1 MRVIPLACLL
11 SALMALAPSW
21 AVSEE
26 VEAATRAQRRA
37 VEEFLGAVAS
47 GNPENVAY
55 ALHPAELEKLR
66 ARLLELM
73 RTESARGDFTVRAR
87 LFGSAVTL
95 AELERLTPQSFY
107 ALLGWRLAIV
117 GRAYADARYLGAIRE
132 SGDVVHVVLRGKLPP
147 ERGKVQVVNLVSI
160 LPYGKDWKA
169 AIPSEIEAQ
178 IDDLIN
184 GRAPP
189 IGLLVAGAPPA
200 GAKGALIAS
209 AGVREPAAGGA
220 AGTAGTAAGASVS
233 GNPPAI
239 LQLLDAAEKALV
251 AGNCEAY
258 YREHMSP
265 NFRRVTAKKALEALI
280 NGCNRSVDQRERLV
294 AGLRILRGLAP
305 RFEYDGNRAVYD
317 VSNQG
322 LPYDRF
328 ALERVDKRWYIA
340 E

>member
-1 MRVIPLACLL
+1 MHAIPLACLL
-11 SALMALAPSW
+11 TALLAPAA
-21 AVSEE
+21 AVSQALEST
-26 VEAATRAQRRA
+26 TRAQHRA
-37 VEEFLGAVAS
+37 VEEFLDAVATGS
-47 GNPENVAY
+47 PESIAY

-66 ARLLELM
+66 THLLELM
-73 RTESARGDFTVRAR
+73 RTESARGDFTIRAR

-107 ALLGWRLAIV
+107 ALLGRRLAIV
-117 GRAYADARYLGAIRE
+117 GRSYTDARYLGAIRDA
-132 SGDVVHVVLRGKLPP
+132 GDIVHVVLKGKLPA

-189 IGLLVAGAPPA
+189 VGLLVAGAPRA
-200 GAKGALIAS
+200 GAKGALIA
-209 AGVREPAAGGA
+209 AAGA
-220 AGTAGTAAGASVS
+220 AGTVVAGGAVASTSAGAGAA

-239 LQLLDAAEKALV
+239 VQLLEAAEKDLL

-258 YREHMSP
+258 YRVHMSP

-280 NGCNRSVDQRERLV
+280 NGCSRNVDQRERLV
-294 AGLRILRGLAP
+294 AALRILRGLTP

-322 LPYDRF
+322 LAYDRF
-328 ALERVDKRWYIA
+328 ALERIEKHWYIA